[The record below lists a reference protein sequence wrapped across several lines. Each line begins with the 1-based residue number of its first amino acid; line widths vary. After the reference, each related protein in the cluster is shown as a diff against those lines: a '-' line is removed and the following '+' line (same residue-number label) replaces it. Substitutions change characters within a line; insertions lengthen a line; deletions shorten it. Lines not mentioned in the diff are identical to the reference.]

1 MVNMKRGRRRRR
13 VLQGR
18 VYDDHRYHQGEA
30 ELPNDAF
37 KKGSDATGT
46 TVV

>member
-1 MVNMKRGRRRRR
+1 MVNMKRGRRGSR

-18 VYDDHRYHQGEA
+18 ADDDRRYHQGEA

-37 KKGSDATGT
+37 KKGSDATGA